1 MKNCFTVPGKNAWL
15 YLICIAALTTLSAV
29 YAGYF
34 PLHRWLYLGAKDYF
48 SCLVALFLGFQLWK
62 AGTLPKAAFWKP
74 LLGLGGFVLL
84 AGYSL
89 LQHVGLQGNAMEWV
103 SSMRIW
109 LYPVL
114 LVWLGYAMAHLDPS
128 NAQERRTALTRTL
141 GLMAVGSLGIYGLT
155 IAHQLEWCKLY
166 FVVKNICLEGP
177 IPEQWIEPVHTGLV
191 RMAGLFLDPVNNGHF
206 WAWGM
211 ALWILHF
218 RSLPRLVFWLMALV
232 GLGILWLTYSKGALF
247 QFLTILPW
255 ILWNGMPPQFSAK
268 NALRFSRILHGG
280 ILAAPLLLIVLI
292 IGLSPY
298 HPGLQNHW
306 EAIQATVNQG
316 TWWGEGA
323 ANHGQIAVLS
333 HRLGDH
339 HLGDSAWA
347 SIVGQFGWIG
357 LILWGLSWVIFL
369 RHLYEFDSFAA
380 LLLYLQWGISLFSE
394 ASMYPLSLMGVLV
407 QAGYSLSL
415 MPITYAASDA
425 PSPQNLKS

>member
-62 AGTLPKAAFWKP
+62 AGTLPTAAFWKP

-114 LVWLGYAMAHLDPS
+114 LVWLGYAMAHLDTS
-128 NAQERRTALTRTL
+128 NAQERRAGLTRTL

-255 ILWNGMPPQFSAK
+255 VLWNGMPPQFSAK
-268 NALRFSRILHGG
+268 NTLRFSRILHGG

-415 MPITYAASDA
+415 MPITYAAPAA

>member
-62 AGTLPKAAFWKP
+62 AGTLPTAAFWKP

-114 LVWLGYAMAHLDPS
+114 LVWLGYAMAHLDTS
-128 NAQERRTALTRTL
+128 NAQERRAGLTRTL

-211 ALWILHF
+211 ALWNLHF

-255 ILWNGMPPQFSAK
+255 VLWNGMPPQFSAK

-415 MPITYAASDA
+415 MPITYAAPAA

>member
-62 AGTLPKAAFWKP
+62 AGTLPTAAFWKP

-298 HPGLQNHW
+298 HLGLQNHW

-369 RHLYEFDSFAA
+369 RHLYKFDSFAA

-415 MPITYAASDA
+415 MPITYAAPAA

>member
-1 MKNCFTVPGKNAWL
+1 
-15 YLICIAALTTLSAV
+15 
-29 YAGYF
+29 
-34 PLHRWLYLGAKDYF
+34 
-48 SCLVALFLGFQLWK
+48 
-62 AGTLPKAAFWKP
+62 
-74 LLGLGGFVLL
+74 
-84 AGYSL
+84 
-89 LQHVGLQGNAMEWV
+89 MEWV

-114 LVWLGYAMAHLDPS
+114 LVWLGYAMAHLDTS
-128 NAQERRTALTRTL
+128 NAQERRAGLTRTL

-255 ILWNGMPPQFSAK
+255 VLWNGMPPQFSAK

-306 EAIQATVNQG
+306 E
-316 TWWGEGA
+316 

-415 MPITYAASDA
+415 MPITYAAPDA

>member
-1 MKNCFTVPGKNAWL
+1 MKNRFTVPGKNAWL

-62 AGTLPKAAFWKP
+62 AGTLPTAAFWKP

-128 NAQERRTALTRTL
+128 NAQERRAGLTRTL

-415 MPITYAASDA
+415 MPITYAAPAA

>member
-62 AGTLPKAAFWKP
+62 AGTLPTAAFWKP

-128 NAQERRTALTRTL
+128 NAQERRAGLTRTL

-415 MPITYAASDA
+415 MPITYAAPAA

>member
-62 AGTLPKAAFWKP
+62 AGTLPTAAFWKP

-89 LQHVGLQGNAMEWV
+89 LQHGGLQGNAMEWV

-128 NAQERRTALTRTL
+128 NAQERRAGLTRTL

-191 RMAGLFLDPVNNGHF
+191 RTAGLFLDPVNNGHF

-357 LILWGLSWVIFL
+357 LILWGLSWVVFL

-415 MPITYAASDA
+415 MPITHAAPDA

>member
-1 MKNCFTVPGKNAWL
+1 MKNRFTVPGKNAWL

-62 AGTLPKAAFWKP
+62 AGTLPTAAFWKP

-128 NAQERRTALTRTL
+128 NAQERRAGLTRTL

-232 GLGILWLTYSKGALF
+232 DLGILWLTYSKGALF

-415 MPITYAASDA
+415 MPITYAAPAA

>member
-62 AGTLPKAAFWKP
+62 AGTLPTAAFWKP

-89 LQHVGLQGNAMEWV
+89 LQHVGLQGNAMEWM

-128 NAQERRTALTRTL
+128 NAQERRAGLTRTL

-268 NALRFSRILHGG
+268 NTLRFSRILHGG

-298 HPGLQNHW
+298 HLGLQNHW

-357 LILWGLSWVIFL
+357 LILWGLSWVFFL
-369 RHLYEFDSFAA
+369 RHLYKFDSFAA

-415 MPITYAASDA
+415 MPITYAAPAA

>member
-62 AGTLPKAAFWKP
+62 AGTLPTAAFWKP

-114 LVWLGYAMAHLDPS
+114 LVWLGYAMAHLDTS
-128 NAQERRTALTRTL
+128 NAQERRAGLTRTL

-255 ILWNGMPPQFSAK
+255 VLWNGMPPQFSAK

-357 LILWGLSWVIFL
+357 LILWGLSWVVFL

-415 MPITYAASDA
+415 MPITYAAPAA

>member
-29 YAGYF
+29 YAGYL

-62 AGTLPKAAFWKP
+62 AGTLPTAAFWKP

-114 LVWLGYAMAHLDPS
+114 LVWLGYAMAHLDTS
-128 NAQERRTALTRTL
+128 NAQERRAGLTRTL

-206 WAWGM
+206 WAWGI

-255 ILWNGMPPQFSAK
+255 VLWNGMPPQFSAK
-268 NALRFSRILHGG
+268 NALRFPLILHGG

-298 HPGLQNHW
+298 HLGLQNHW

-415 MPITYAASDA
+415 MPITYAAPAA

>member
-1 MKNCFTVPGKNAWL
+1 MKNRFTVPGKNAWL

-34 PLHRWLYLGAKDYF
+34 PLHRWLYLGAKDF
-48 SCLVALFLGFQLWK
+48 FAGLVALFLGLQLWK
-62 AGTLPKAAFWKP
+62 AGTLPTAAFWKP

-109 LYPVL
+109 LYPML

-128 NAQERRTALTRTL
+128 NAQERRTGMTRTL

-218 RSLPRLVFWLMALV
+218 RSLPRLVFWSMASV
-232 GLGILWLTYSKGALF
+232 GLAILWLTYSKGALF

-255 ILWNGMPPQFSAK
+255 VLWNGMPPQFSAK
-268 NALRFSRILHGG
+268 NAQRFSRILHGG

-298 HPGLQNHW
+298 HLGLQNHW

-323 ANHGQIAVLS
+323 ATHGQIAVLS

-357 LILWGLSWVIFL
+357 LILWGLSWVVFL

-415 MPITYAASDA
+415 MPTTYAASSA